1 MIYILLISVAG
12 ILLLQASG
20 MIPDSSVG
28 GPMLIALA
36 VFLGAA
42 AVAIDEAWRQ
52 KRGALGWALNV
63 IVCFVA
69 AFLAAPV
76 AGFLMVMLLRPFAN
90 GSSLAAAGGPVFAIS
105 LTGTIIVTLLAGW
118 GALKILGRWR

>member
-1 MIYILLISVAG
+1 MIYIVLISVAG

-20 MIPDSSVG
+20 MIPQSSVG
-28 GPMLIALA
+28 GPMMIALA
-36 VFLGAA
+36 VFVGAA
-42 AVAIDEAWRQ
+42 AVAIDEAWTSR
-52 KRGALGWALNV
+52 RGALGWALNV

-76 AGFLMVMLLRPFAN
+76 AGFLMVAILSPFTN

-105 LTGTIIVTLLAGW
+105 LTGTMIVTLLAGW
-118 GALKILGRWR
+118 GALKILSRWR